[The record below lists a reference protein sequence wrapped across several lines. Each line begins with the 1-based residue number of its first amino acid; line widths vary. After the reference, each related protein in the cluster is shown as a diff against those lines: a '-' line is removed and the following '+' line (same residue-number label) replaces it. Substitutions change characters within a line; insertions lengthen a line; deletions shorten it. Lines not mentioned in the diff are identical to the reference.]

1 MRLHL
6 RLGVVCVVVLGSA
19 AVAEAG
25 QEPINTVTPVVA
37 LSFMIWILISAL
49 LAANHPSIS
58 TTALVC
64 WFLLF
69 FPVSLVLFNGNIEV
83 YLFIWYAYIAVS
95 FVKVLLMKRWIEPER
110 RRFLLE
116 WKGVTFLAV
125 TLFLPWRHYESRWVN
140 AAIDNGANFQT
151 LEKKDR
157 EAWNSVEKIHPAPHK
172 LTRGGQALHARNFL
186 IMQGVDFVICWTKD
200 GKASGGTGQA
210 LRIAEERGIPVRN
223 LQNPETRK
231 KVETWLSK

>member
-25 QEPINTVTPVVA
+25 QEPINTVIPVVA

-125 TLFLPWRHYESRWVN
+125 TLLALTAKLN
-140 AAIDNGANFQT
+140 ALTVVSGLGELLHGFT
-151 LEKKDR
+151 SPEF
-157 EAWNSVEKIHPAPHK
+157 IHV
-172 LTRGGQALHARNFL
+172 F
-186 IMQGVDFVICWTKD
+186 GVVSCAVFGVTFFAYYWATKP
-200 GKASGGTGQA
+200 S
-210 LRIAEERGIPVRN
+210 
-223 LQNPETRK
+223 
-231 KVETWLSK
+231 